1 MTDSYAK
8 KIQWEIEKMDPGSVF
23 VRSDFAEIADSET
36 LRRNLNRL
44 AENGTLYRVQ
54 KGVYEKPKFNA
65 RLGEKVATDPQKVA
79 KALARGYHW
88 TIVPSG
94 EAALNQLG
102 LSTQVPAVW
111 CYISDGPY
119 RSYSWDRTKLEF
131 RHRTNREISGMSEKS
146 ALVVQAL
153 KAIGKENITP
163 EILQKIRKKLTPEE
177 TRKLLEE
184 TKGCTE
190 WVYKAI
196 RQIGRGEER

>member
-1 MTDSYAK
+1 M
-8 KIQWEIEKMDPGSVF
+8 
-23 VRSDFAEIADSET
+23 RSDFAEIADSET

-44 AENGTLYRVQ
+44 TENGTLYRVQ

-163 EILQKIRKKLTPEE
+163 EILQKSGRNLRRKKPESCW
-177 TRKLLEE
+177 KKP
-184 TKGCTE
+184 KG
-190 WVYKAI
+190 VRSGSIK
-196 RQIGRGEER
+196 RSGR